1 MEIDDRE
8 RKDEGADQVVVDA
21 GHAEPIREEVMNQGV
36 SSESNR
42 DAPHTVGSEQEEEDR
57 LINLYEVADEF
68 VASLQS
74 LATPSGEGEEKEEP
88 AMAWYA
94 KYHQLSDDSSSSGY
108 ECDDQVQATITAR
121 QGKSSSK
128 KKDKETWKQWKKGGS
143 ESDDSSDETGVE
155 CYTTARPSSTGLS
168 VYSEVD
174 DAVKVVDRQRDASG
188 YFGSGEEE
196 GGDDEDEESEEER
209 DYVLRGG
216 VLVDRRKHSRMLGDA
231 DDDEATTDDDF
242 CDSSDMDDDSSSED
256 DEDAKRL
263 QCNRKK
269 KKKDRWQRDW
279 NEEWQ
284 TYACVHVLSWPAVTV
299 LLTFLDPFNGAGVTR
314 VR

>member
-1 MEIDDRE
+1 
-8 RKDEGADQVVVDA
+8 
-21 GHAEPIREEVMNQGV
+21 
-36 SSESNR
+36 
-42 DAPHTVGSEQEEEDR
+42 
-57 LINLYEVADEF
+57 LINLYEAADEF

-74 LATPSGEGEEKEEP
+74 LPTPSGEGEEEEKEEP

-94 KYHQLSDDSSSSGY
+94 KYHQLSDDSSSGY

-128 KKDKETWKQWKKGGS
+128 KKDKETWNQWKKGGS

-168 VYSEVD
+168 VYPEVD

-188 YFGSGEEE
+188 CFFRSGEEE
-196 GGDDEDEESEEER
+196 GGDEDEESEEER

-216 VLVDRRKHSRMLGDA
+216 VLVDPRKHSRMLGDA

-242 CDSSDMDDDSSSED
+242 SDSSDMDDDSSSED

-284 TYACVHVLSWPAVTV
+284 TCARVAVTV
-299 LLTFLDPFNGAGVTR
+299 FPSAWVAQRFSPCWWIVTQGSRAERFQTEACRARATVSRCAPAFLLKVNALLGLTGPSYYG
-314 VR
+314 